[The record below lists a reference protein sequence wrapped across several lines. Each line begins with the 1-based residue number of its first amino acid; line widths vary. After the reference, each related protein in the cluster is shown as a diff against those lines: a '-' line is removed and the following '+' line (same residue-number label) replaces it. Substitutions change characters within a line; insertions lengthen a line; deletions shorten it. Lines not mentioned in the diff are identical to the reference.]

1 MGVGVGVGTSVGT
14 SVGVGGGVA
23 VGVGWTDCTVVET
36 PQETRRALIRSITPN
51 KIHRCARERAE
62 AERTLFSRKCRIA
75 NLSQREANAA
85 RTRIR

>member
-1 MGVGVGVGTSVGT
+1 MGVGVGVGT

-51 KIHRCARERAE
+51 KTNRCARERVGA
-62 AERTLFSRKCRIA
+62 ARALFSGKCHIA
-75 NLSQREANAA
+75 DLSQREANAA
-85 RTRIR
+85 SK